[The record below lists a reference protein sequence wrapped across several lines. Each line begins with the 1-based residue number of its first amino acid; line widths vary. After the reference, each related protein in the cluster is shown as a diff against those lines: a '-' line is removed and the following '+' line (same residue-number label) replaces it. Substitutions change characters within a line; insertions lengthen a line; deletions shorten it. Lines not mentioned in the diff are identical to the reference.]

1 MDFQICE
8 TRKRK
13 FYQTFYWV
21 KLWFPVKAKIQGLSI
36 FRLLL
41 AVGKIDRRAY
51 ETKRHERA
59 VAVLRDDEAGHCQR
73 ISGDFIAL
81 CVSRWRTSLKSFGY
95 EMKKR
100 TERLS
105 FL

>member
-59 VAVLRDDEAGHCQR
+59 VAVLRDDEAGHCKR

-81 CVSRWRTSLKSFGY
+81 CVS
-95 EMKKR
+95 
-100 TERLS
+100 
-105 FL
+105 